1 MNQKLI
7 LTGCLFL
14 FCAGLAVSQQTR
26 EIQKTFP
33 LEKDGRVSIDT
44 YKGSI
49 TIEPWDKNE
58 VDVHVKIEPDGWGRD
73 DEEKV
78 EDTEIIFSASASSVR
93 MKTDYDKVERHSWF
107 GISSGNLP
115 LVHYTVKMPRTAEL
129 TIEDYKSES
138 VIGPLAGNVRFNTYK
153 GEVKFSELRGG
164 LDLETYKGQARV
176 EYASLSAPSHFDTYK
191 GEISLLIPQGVGC
204 ELDADIGRKADFRSD
219 FEITSTWRVKRGDED
234 IRGTINGG
242 GPRIRIKTYKGEI
255 RLISR

>member
-153 GEVKFSELRGG
+153 GE
-164 LDLETYKGQARV
+164 
-176 EYASLSAPSHFDTYK
+176 
-191 GEISLLIPQGVGC
+191 ISLLIPQGVGC